1 MMVARIALDAVLRG
15 KRAQDA
21 GPAPV
26 GLRSRCSTHGR
37 SLPSALPL
45 TREGHSVDFGS
56 LGALIYSGF
65 PTFVDGRTDLFGAAI
80 LCR

>member
-1 MMVARIALDAVLRG
+1 LQSLHRKALLA
-15 KRAQDA
+15 
-21 GPAPV
+21 
-26 GLRSRCSTHGR
+26 SRKIL

-56 LGALIYSGF
+56 LGALIYGGF
-65 PTFVDGRTDLFGAAI
+65 PTLIDGCTDLFGREI